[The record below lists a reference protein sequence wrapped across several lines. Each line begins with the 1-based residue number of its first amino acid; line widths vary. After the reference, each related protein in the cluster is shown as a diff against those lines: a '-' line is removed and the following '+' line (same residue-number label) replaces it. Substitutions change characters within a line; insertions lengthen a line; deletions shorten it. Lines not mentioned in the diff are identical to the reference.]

1 MSLDEIGSLDWS
13 QESWWNA
20 AQEISEKFKEVAKKA
35 SAWAARTQRD
45 EKKAKRYDF
54 FLSSFLVKMILEKKY
69 DSLLEKVFYLLN
81 KWYPSNFVLSVVSL
95 VYMPISVKIREEV
108 SKKTINELSIK
119 KQEFL
124 TDFKDFEI
132 DEEIKKR
139 INIWIEDIIDA
150 IWIDSSSIVSK
161 KLQELI
167 QLDSDIKEFISET
180 LIFYLLEYNYLISK
194 EKSLSFASFITNEI
208 KKLLNMM
215 KIEEI

>member
-13 QESWWNA
+13 QESWWNT

-35 SAWAARTQRD
+35 AAWAARTQRD

-69 DSLLEKVFYLLN
+69 DSLLEKVFDLLN

-95 VYMPISVKIREEV
+95 VYSPISVKIREDI
-108 SKKTINELSIK
+108 SKKTIKELNIK
-119 KQEFL
+119 KQELL

-132 DEEIKKR
+132 DEGIKLR
-139 INIWIEDIIDA
+139 INMWIEDIIDA
-150 IWIDSSSIVSK
+150 IWIDSSSVVSK
-161 KLQELI
+161 KLQEFI
-167 QLDSDIKEFISET
+167 QFDSDIKDYISEA